1 MAKVAIQ
8 GGVKNYLGN
17 QKTVSGIPIKWQS
30 GPDAPDTELAYIT
43 KAEKNLL
50 LKKDLHG
57 SLKNGPNTGPKGIMS
72 LDSQGDRGTYGD
84 TGQSYGD
91 RQTSDKSP
99 EVGDKGGGYQEDFYA
114 LVEDITKLTT
124 TLGQLEQR
132 KDHGRAAAE
141 YRERYSEHFKA
152 KQRLDYMNRFMIKWR
167 NQRDQLFERR
177 DMDDDVKRAVLRTMI
192 DQRDDMLVQML
203 DIMADVRGGGEIFK
217 EALFDD

>member
-1 MAKVAIQ
+1 MAKIAIQ

-72 LDSQGDRGTYGD
+72 LDSQGDKGTYGD

-91 RQTSDKSP
+91 RQTSDKSA
-99 EVGDKGGGYQEDFYA
+99 EVGDRGGGYQERGNNIMDKVIT
-114 LVEDITKLTT
+114 LTPEKIITKITNKKTGEVYETEEAL
-124 TLGQLEQR
+124 
-132 KDHGRAAAE
+132 
-141 YRERYSEHFKA
+141 KA
-152 KQRLDYMNRFMIKWR
+152 SNIPEEDV
-167 NQRDQLFERR
+167 QRDVTVIMPPLDLFA
-177 DMDDDVKRAVLRTMI
+177 KT
-192 DQRDDMLVQML
+192 
-203 DIMADVRGGGEIFK
+203 K
-217 EALFDD
+217 